1 MREKFRY
8 VGTNLLLNVDKSPL
22 TMKEITSA
30 LKNSDV
36 ILSANIQDLSGFYV
50 DEEKVDK
57 RKLTSEELSDFADE
71 ITSSIYHSILAKA
84 NMKMVIYIKIKKLI
98 YIGIIGKQIFK
109 KYHYSVIQ
117 DNNKVTKIQEAFF
130 NSTKDKEVEHFIED
144 VGQFKFIED
153 VGQFK
158 FNSCLWSL
166 FYTYGC
172 YKVGITFCESKCI
185 PMTYSII
192 DDTDPNSFYS
202 IINDVTFETL
212 LLQTQLND
220 ERNYT
225 LKTALS
231 DINKKDGLISFLYNH
246 FPPESLESKIK
257 IIETLKELDI
267 EIDKEI

>member
-1 MREKFRY
+1 MREKYVY
-8 VGTNLLLNVDKSPL
+8 VGNKLLLNVDKSPL
-22 TMKEITSA
+22 TMKEITSS
-30 LKNSDV
+30 LKNFDV
-36 ILSANIQDLSGFYV
+36 ILSVNIQDLSGFYV

-57 RKLTSEELSDFADE
+57 RKLTSEELSNFADE

-84 NMKMVIYIKIKKLI
+84 NMKMVVYIKIKKLI

-144 VGQFKFIED
+144 VGQFKF
-153 VGQFK
+153 
-158 FNSCLWSL
+158 NSCLWSL

-185 PMTYSII
+185 PMTYSMNYSII

-257 IIETLKELDI
+257 IIETLKELNI

>member
-8 VGTNLLLNVDKSPL
+8 VGTNLLLNVDNSPL

-30 LKNSDV
+30 LKNSDI
-36 ILSANIQDLSGFYV
+36 ILSVNIQDLSGFYV

-71 ITSSIYHSILAKA
+71 ITSSIYHSTLAKA
-84 NMKMVIYIKIKKLI
+84 NIKMVIYIKIKKLI

-144 VGQFKFIED
+144 VGQFKF
-153 VGQFK
+153 
-158 FNSCLWSL
+158 NSCLWSL

-185 PMTYSII
+185 PITYSII